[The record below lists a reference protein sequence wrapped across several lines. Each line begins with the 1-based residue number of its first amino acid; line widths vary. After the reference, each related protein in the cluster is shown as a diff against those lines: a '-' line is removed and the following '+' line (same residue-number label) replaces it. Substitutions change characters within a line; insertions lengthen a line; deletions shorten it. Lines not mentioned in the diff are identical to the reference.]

1 LTTDVP
7 VTLTAQLGFPGAVD
21 AIGGNPRLVVD
32 GAVSSPEVDGTG
44 DFFGRH
50 SRTAVGVT
58 GDGRLLL
65 VVVDGR
71 QPGYSRG
78 MTLRELA
85 ELLRR
90 LGAVQ
95 AMNLD
100 GGGSSEMVVNGL
112 TANRPSDGRVRG
124 IANALVVLPGADTA
138 QPPAVVPVAPLGGS
152 LDGPSASDPGQ
163 HRRPGR
169 RPAGRRRPAADRAAT
184 HRRELPRRAGL
195 SRAGPSRT
203 RRPLADQ
210 RAAGLRVQ
218 PAGAVRLGH
227 AADADHL
234 GGGPQRHLPVAG
246 QLADLVVRRRH
257 EPLEP
262 VVDLV
267 LGPEVRL
274 QVLHPLEVRHGDA
287 ARVGQHVGD
296 HAHAVA
302 LEHRVGVGGRRA
314 VGALDDEARPDP
326 VGVALVDD
334 ALEGGRDEHVDVEL
348 EQLGV
353 GDRVGAG

>member
-1 LTTDVP
+1 VAP
-7 VTLTAQLGFPGAVD
+7 ARRSRPPGSSS
-21 AIGGNPRLVVD
+21 PPSRR
-32 GAVSSPEVDGTG
+32 SSPEVDGTG

-152 LDGPSASDPGQ
+152 LDGPSASDPGSTGGLADALQ
-163 HRRPGR
+163 DDGVPLPVELRRT
-169 RPAGRRRPAADRAAT
+169 AASFRAAQ
-184 HRRELPRRAGL
+184 
-195 SRAGPSRT
+195 
-203 RRPLADQ
+203 D
-210 RAAGLRVQ
+210 
-218 PAGAVRLGH
+218 
-227 AADADHL
+227 
-234 GGGPQRHLPVAG
+234 
-246 QLADLVVRRRH
+246 
-257 EPLEP
+257 
-262 VVDLV
+262 
-267 LGPEVRL
+267 
-274 QVLHPLEVRHGDA
+274 
-287 ARVGQHVGD
+287 
-296 HAHAVA
+296 
-302 LEHRVGVGGRRA
+302 
-314 VGALDDEARPDP
+314 
-326 VGVALVDD
+326 
-334 ALEGGRDEHVDVEL
+334 
-348 EQLGV
+348 
-353 GDRVGAG
+353 